1 MVKDREAWHTAAHG
15 LQRVRYDLATT
26 TCYYLNNNNNK
37 AIEGTLNLEFVLKWF
52 QIDKVLQASDRN
64 IHISLE

>member
-1 MVKDREAWHTAAHG
+1 MAKDREAWHTAAHG
-15 LQRVRYDLATT
+15 VTKAGMTATT
-26 TCYYLNNNNNK
+26 TCYCLNNNNK